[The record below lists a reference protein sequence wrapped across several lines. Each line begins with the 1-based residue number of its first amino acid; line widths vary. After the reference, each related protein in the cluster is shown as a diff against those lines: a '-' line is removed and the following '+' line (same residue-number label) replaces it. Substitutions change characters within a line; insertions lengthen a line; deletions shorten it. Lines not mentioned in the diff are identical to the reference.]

1 LTFSFSAIIK
11 EQKYFSK
18 IEEGIKMKRRM
29 ILVPAVFFLCL
40 SVFAG
45 GGEKRKIRTED
56 IFKFKEVSQPTFS
69 PDGRWIAYVVTT
81 RDLDKNSSNSDI
93 WMIPSQGGMPI
104 RLTNHEKSDG
114 SPDWSPDGK
123 YLAFIS
129 GRNEKSQIWLFD
141 AQGGE
146 PYQLTKI
153 GNGVNS
159 FVWSPDSLNI
169 AFLAKDPEPKEE
181 GEKDKEAKKKSD
193 VIVVNR
199 LQHKRDRVGYL
210 DDKRN
215 HIWLISVKGSEPKKL
230 TDGPYDEQ
238 NIGFSPDGKE
248 ILFESNR
255 TQNPDGNRNTDIW
268 AVDVEKGKI
277 RQLTTDAK
285 ADSNPSWSGN
295 GQYIAYLKST
305 GSPYGTTFL
314 WSISADGTGPKYLTA
329 KLDRNVRGRPIW
341 SKDNKFVYFVLEDS
355 GNVHLCRIPSS
366 GGEIERVIGGE
377 RTVGNPILSPD
388 GQYLAFTMGD
398 LLSPAELFISRT
410 DGTGLQKLTSLNTEL
425 LAELKL
431 SQPEN
436 IHYKSF
442 DGQEIEAWVMIP
454 ADLEPGKKYPMI
466 VRPHGGP
473 NSQYSTSFNSD
484 FQLLAAEGYVVLYPN
499 PRGSSGYGEPFGRA
513 IWADW
518 GNKDLKDV
526 MAGVDYV
533 VKQGYVDPQKLG
545 IFGWSYGGIM
555 TNYAITRTNRFKAAV
570 SGASESDYFSCYG
583 YDDLHL
589 LWEEELGL
597 PWDNFELYRKI
608 SPIIDVKKVKTPTV
622 FMCGQFDYR
631 CPLPQSE
638 QMYLSLKRL
647 GLETELIVYPG
658 ESHGISRLD
667 HQLDRTTRVI
677 QWFNKY
683 LKSDN

>member
-1 LTFSFSAIIK
+1 
-11 EQKYFSK
+11 
-18 IEEGIKMKRRM
+18 MKRKA
-29 ILVPAVFFLCL
+29 ILFPGVLVLCL
-40 SVFAG
+40 LAFAEQS
-45 GGEKRKIRTED
+45 EKRKIKAD
-56 IFKFKEVSQPTFS
+56 DFFKFKEVSQPTFS
-69 PDGRWIAYVVTT
+69 PDGQWIAYVVTS
-81 RDLDKNSSNSDI
+81 RDLEKNNSNSDI
-93 WMIPSQGGMPI
+93 WMIPSQGGTPL
-104 RLTNHEKSDG
+104 RLTSHEKGDSN
-114 SPDWSPDGK
+114 PDWSPDGK

-129 GRNEKSQIWLFD
+129 GRKEKSQIWLFD
-141 AQGGE
+141 SQGGE
-146 PYQLTKI
+146 PYPLTEMSS
-153 GNGVNS
+153 GVNS
-159 FVWSPDSLNI
+159 FVWSPDSTKI
-169 AFLAKDPEPKEE
+169 AFLAKDPEPKED
-181 GEKDKEAKKKSD
+181 GDKEKEVQKKSD

-215 HIWLISVKGSEPKKL
+215 HIWLIPAKGGEPKKL

-238 NIGFSPDGKE
+238 SMSFSPDGKE
-248 ILFESNR
+248 VLFESNR
-255 TQNPDGNRNTDIW
+255 TQNPDANRNTDIW
-268 AVDVEKGKI
+268 AADVESGKI
-277 RQLTTDAK
+277 RQVTTDVK
-285 ADSNPSWSGN
+285 GDSNPSWSGN

-314 WSISADGTGPKYLTA
+314 WVASAGGAGPRILTA
-329 KLDRNVRGRPIW
+329 KLDRNVRGKPLW
-341 SKDNKFVYFVLEDS
+341 SKDNKFIYFVLEDS

-366 GGEIERVIGGE
+366 GGDIERMVAGE
-377 RTVGNPILSPD
+377 RTVGNSIISPD

-398 LLSPAELFISRT
+398 LLSPAELFIARA
-410 DGTGLQKLTSLNTEL
+410 DGRELKKLTSLNNEL
-425 LAELKL
+425 LAGLKL
-431 SQPEN
+431 SQAEN

-442 DGQEIEAWVMIP
+442 DGQEIEAWVMKP
-454 ADLEPGKKYPMI
+454 VDFEPGKKYPMI

-473 NSQYSTSFNSD
+473 NSQYSASFSAE
-484 FQLLAAEGYVVLYPN
+484 FQLLAAEGYIVLYPN

-526 MAGVDYV
+526 MAGVDYAIS
-533 VKQGYVDPQKLG
+533 QGYVDPQKLG

-608 SPIIDVKKVKTPTV
+608 SPIIDVKKVKTPTL

-647 GLETELIVYPG
+647 GLETELVVYPG

-667 HQLDRTTRVI
+667 HQLDRTNRVVR
-677 QWFNKY
+677 WLNKY
-683 LKSDN
+683 LKPLG